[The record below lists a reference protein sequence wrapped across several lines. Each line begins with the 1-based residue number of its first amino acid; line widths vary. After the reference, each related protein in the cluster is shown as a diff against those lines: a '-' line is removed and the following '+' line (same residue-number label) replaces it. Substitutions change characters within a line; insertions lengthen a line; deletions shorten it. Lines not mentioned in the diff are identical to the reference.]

1 MTARFDTFPT
11 PVGPITIVVDDNGA
25 VSAAAFGGV
34 DDLPAP
40 VRRRELEPDSTAT
53 AAGRQQVEEYFA
65 GTRQDFDVPLAPQG
79 SAFQSRF
86 WRELAAV
93 PYGTTRTYGAMAAEL
108 GSSPRAIG
116 RANATNPICLILP
129 CHRVIG
135 SDGSLTGYAYGIEIK
150 QRLLDHE
157 RRVAGVAPALV

>member
-11 PVGPITIVVDDNGA
+11 PFGPFTIVVDDDGA
-25 VSAAAFGGV
+25 VSAAAFGGP
-34 DDLPAP
+34 DDLPP
-40 VRRRELEPDSTAT
+40 SIRRLDLHHDPAAT
-53 AAGRQQVEEYFA
+53 AVGRRQVEEYFA
-65 GTRQDFDVPLAPQG
+65 GTRQDFDLTLAPEG
-79 SAFQSRF
+79 SVFQSRF

-93 PYGTTRTYGAMAAEL
+93 PYGTTRTYGAMAAAL

-150 QRLLDHE
+150 QRLLEHE
-157 RRVAGVAPALV
+157 RRVAGVVPSVV